1 MTFISA
7 FFPIFPP
14 VFWPSALHRA
24 AQLRSITTITTFYSS
39 SSLEAELGAAL
50 TNAAPRLGSPF
61 PTALNCGYILFL
73 CSHVSVPVPNGTC
86 VRDKL
91 IMSQVNIKQADRQ
104 LGGGRVETQLWTLL
118 LEDTLHALHTSGGR
132 HSNILIAIFLARTSY
147 KLSRKLHNIP
157 TFTTRGYGDLC
168 LLQIVKASKNKRILN
183 IDKKHLSISHSS
195 GSLITG
201 DTSQQHYYTLTD
213 M

>member
-7 FFPIFPP
+7 FFPIFAP
-14 VFWPSALHRA
+14 VFWPTALHRA

-50 TNAAPRLGSPF
+50 TNAAPRLGSPAPNSFKLRIYFVPLF
-61 PTALNCGYILFL
+61 PRQ
-73 CSHVSVPVPNGTC
+73 CSAAQWSVSAGQINHGSGQHQTSWPPAGEE
-86 VRDKL
+86 
-91 IMSQVNIKQADRQ
+91 
-104 LGGGRVETQLWTLL
+104 VELRHRSGHCWRTHY
-118 LEDTLHALHTSGGR
+118 TLHTGGGR

-157 TFTTRGYGDLC
+157 TFTTRGYGDYV

-201 DTSQQHYYTLTD
+201 DTSQQHY
-213 M
+213 